1 MVLTETRTYDSSNI
15 RESMYNFNTKELT
28 LIFTGGKQY
37 KYLNVNE
44 DSYRQFSTADSVGRE
59 FIKII
64 KNKFEFKL
72 IN

>member
-1 MVLTETRTYDSSNI
+1 MILTETRKYDSSNI
-15 RESMYNFNTKELT
+15 RESEYDFNSKELNLT
-28 LIFTGGKQY
+28 FSGGKQY
-37 KYLNVNE
+37 KYINVDE
-44 DSYRQFSTADSVGRE
+44 DSYRQFSTAESVGRE